1 MFITE
6 QPQGQPFPDDPVDGA
21 AVVRKVA
28 WRLMWFVMA
37 LYFLAILDRGNIS
50 FAALSMNKALGLNAS
65 MFGIAVGIMY
75 FTYSLFEIPSNLL
88 LARFGARATLTRI
101 AVLWGIATGLMAFT
115 SGPLT
120 LYLFRGLLGFAESGL
135 FPGVMLMLSLW
146 FPFAYRARYNAM
158 FNYAVPISYVC
169 ASLVSGMILELN
181 GVLGIA
187 GWKWLFLIEGMPP
200 ILLGIIGVFYLTDR
214 PGDAKWLAPAEKR
227 WLTRQLAR
235 EADTMGTIHGEGIL
249 RTLAQPMVIVFG
261 LCNFGLFCG
270 LASLLPWLPTMMRSY
285 GMSVSQIGLVT
296 AIPPLVG
303 LVGMTLL
310 SWHSDRIGERFFYAA
325 ATFFFAALGF
335 VVAGT
340 ATDVVWVIGGFAI
353 ASVGIYG
360 TQAIFWTIP
369 QSFLSRSAA
378 PGAIGAVGMLGSIGG
393 ATIPIAVGRIRDG
406 TGSYAGG
413 FYLVAA
419 VLVAG
424 GLLTLASRPFLM
436 RSNTAVDQGVR
447 PIPAAPKLS

>member
-1 MFITE
+1 MPTIE
-6 QPQGQPFPDDPVDGA
+6 QARNRASPHEAVDGA

-28 WRLMWFVMA
+28 WRLMWFIMA

-65 MFGIAVGIMY
+65 MFGIAVGVMY
-75 FTYSLFEIPSNLL
+75 FTYALFEIPSNLL

-101 AVLWGIATGLMAFT
+101 AVLWGIATLLMAFT
-115 SGPLT
+115 TGPAT

-169 ASLVSGMILELN
+169 ASLISGAILELD
-181 GVLGIA
+181 GTLGIA
-187 GWKWLFLIEGMPP
+187 GWKWLFLIEGVPP
-200 ILLGIIGVFYLTDR
+200 ILLGIVGMFYLTDR
-214 PGDAKWLAPAEKR
+214 PGAATWLTAAEKAWLAA
-227 WLTRQLAR
+227 QLER
-235 EADTMGTIHGEGIL
+235 EADTMGTVHGTGIL
-249 RTLAQPMVIVFG
+249 QTLAQPMVILFA

-270 LASLLPWLPTMMRSY
+270 LASLLPWLPTLLRSH
-285 GMSVSQIGLVT
+285 GLSVSQVGLLT

-303 LVGMTLL
+303 LAGMILL
-310 SWHSDRIGERFFYAA
+310 SWHSDRVGERFFYTA
-325 ATFFFAALGF
+325 ATFGLAALGF
-335 VVAGT
+335 VIAGSATGVAWT
-340 ATDVVWVIGGFAI
+340 ICGFAI
-353 ASVGIYG
+353 ANVGVYG

-393 ATIPIAVGRIRDG
+393 ATIPIAIGRIKDG

-419 VLVAG
+419 VLIASG
-424 GLLTLASRPFLM
+424 ILTLSSRPYLL
-436 RSNTAVDQGVR
+436 RSRVTTPLGDQPV
-447 PIPAAPKLS
+447 PATSELS